1 MICGNKRGKR
11 IQNEILW
18 RGGALAWTAV
28 TFCGLASLAIL
39 TGCGT
44 PGAPQPPSLK
54 LPEQVEDLSAVRAG
68 QMVTLHWT
76 SPKKTTDH
84 LPIKGNVPVQVC
96 WRLGKA
102 GCQAAGQTTVVPGA
116 AGEFSAALPAELT
129 SGEARAV
136 SYFVELK
143 SPRGRSAGLSNEAPI
158 LAGAAPAAVTGLSAE
173 VRADGVALHWTS
185 AGTTPVRLHRRLLED
200 AASAASK
207 KTKEQGKTKNGLTT
221 PSPEPV
227 DRDLLVDTASR
238 ADGAL
243 DATARFGAR
252 YDYSAQR
259 VDRVTLKDGKT
270 LELAG
275 ENSVPVRVDVVDNF
289 PPAVPKELVAV
300 AAAAEKTI
308 DLSWQPDTESDL
320 AGYIVYRTGSGEAAD
335 GNGVSDWM
343 RISGPQPV
351 TTAAYRDTAVEP
363 GHTYRYSVSA
373 IDLTGHE
380 SKRSVEAR
388 ESLPNP

>member
-1 MICGNKRGKR
+1 MV
-11 IQNEILW
+11 E
-18 RGGALAWTAV
+18 TA
-28 TFCGLASLAIL
+28 
-39 TGCGT
+39 
-44 PGAPQPPSLK
+44 
-54 LPEQVEDLSAVRAG
+54 
-68 QMVTLHWT
+68 
-76 SPKKTTDH
+76 
-84 LPIKGNVPVQVC
+84 
-96 WRLGKA
+96 
-102 GCQAAGQTTVVPGA
+102 
-116 AGEFSAALPAELT
+116 
-129 SGEARAV
+129 ARV
-136 SYFVELK
+136 
-143 SPRGRSAGLSNEAPI
+143 
-158 LAGAAPAAVTGLSAE
+158 
-173 VRADGVALHWTS
+173 
-185 AGTTPVRLHRRLLED
+185 
-200 AASAASK
+200 
-207 KTKEQGKTKNGLTT
+207 
-221 PSPEPV
+221 
-227 DRDLLVDTASR
+227 
-238 ADGAL
+238 DGAL
-243 DATARFGAR
+243 DASARFGSR
-252 YDYSAQR
+252 YEYSAQR
-259 VDRVTLKDGKT
+259 VNRVMLKDGKT